1 MDDNRSAGRRA
12 KAYLGKI
19 RQTDRDGA
27 AAFGAAFFA
36 AREPV
41 QHRRGAFRDGRAAV
55 TTPTGRDAP
64 SPGWTSWNAAST
76 PMWTSLWRGNRKRFY
91 ASAACRSFRSRTYS
105 SRGISNASPGRSS
118 HGKCIMRNGRYTGY
132 TGVHFS
138 TLQTTWLKHNT
149 QIGERGRF
157 SCRSLLY

>member
-19 RQTDRDGA
+19 RQTDRTVQRLLELRFSLRASLYSTGA
-27 AAFGAAFFA
+27 ALSGMPGGGHDPD
-36 AREPV
+36 R
-41 QHRRGAFRDGRAAV
+41 
-55 TTPTGRDAP
+55 TGRTIARLDELERRIDAYVDELV
-64 SPGWTSWNAAST
+64 A
-76 PMWTSLWRGNRKRFY
+76 RKSEAFLRI
-91 ASAACRSFRSRTYS
+91 RRL
-105 SRGISNASPGRSS
+105 PELSS